1 MFSANENIALRQHK
15 RRVIEYVEECIPEEL
30 LDLGATAMA
39 MQVSCNAP
47 GCVPLET
54 VLLILF
60 PKSDAELL
68 EGIAESKDGGTL
80 KTKVLLPMADIT
92 KHDVVQALPPPLGTR
107 SMEKL
112 CFQARDFVL
121 AHIAQLV
128 GEEDEE
134 GRRLMADYLIS
145 CLEEYKQRHCVAPEY
160 GMPFHNTDNELEK
173 ETTTDEEATITPN
186 KPEETPEDQK
196 PTVPAGN
203 FVFRRNEDDGGSLNI
218 SAMNNTKMANGS
230 LMMASADTNG
240 NDVVKT
246 NEKSRA
252 GGTESTTT
260 TISTTMDW
268 RRRQTV
274 ERNMNSSFSQ
284 SIISRLEQRQH
295 HAPGVRRA
303 ACPCC
308 DPDNVQNYVDSIMML

>member
-1 MFSANENIALRQHK
+1 
-15 RRVIEYVEECIPEEL
+15 
-30 LDLGATAMA
+30 
-39 MQVSCNAP
+39 
-47 GCVPLET
+47 LET

-80 KTKVLLPMADIT
+80 KAKVLLPMADIT
-92 KHDVVQALPPPLGTR
+92 KQDVVEALPPPLGTR

-203 FVFRRNEDDGGSLNI
+203 FVFRRNEDDGDGSLNI

>member
-1 MFSANENIALRQHK
+1 
-15 RRVIEYVEECIPEEL
+15 
-30 LDLGATAMA
+30 
-39 MQVSCNAP
+39 
-47 GCVPLET
+47 LET

-60 PKSDAELL
+60 PKSDNELL

-80 KTKVLLPMADIT
+80 KAKVLLPMADIT
-92 KHDVVQALPPPLGTR
+92 KDDVVKALPPPLGTR
-107 SMEKL
+107 SMEQL

-121 AHIAQLV
+121 AQIAQLV

-134 GRRLMADYLIS
+134 GRRLVADYLIS
-145 CLEEYKQRHCVAPEY
+145 CLEEYKQRNCVAPEY
-160 GMPFHNTDNELEK
+160 GMPFDNTDNELEK
-173 ETTTDEEATITPN
+173 ETIAPN
-186 KPEETPEDQK
+186 NKSEETPEDQK
-196 PTVPAGN
+196 LTVPAAGN

-218 SAMNNTKMANGS
+218 SAIKNNTKMANGS
-230 LMMASADTNG
+230 VMMMASADTNG
-240 NDVVKT
+240 NDVKT
-246 NEKSRA
+246 NHEKSRA

-260 TISTTMDW
+260 STTTTTTTMDW

-295 HAPGVRRA
+295 HAPGGRRA

-308 DPDNVQNYVDSIMML
+308 DPDSVQNYVDSIMML

>member
-1 MFSANENIALRQHK
+1 M
-15 RRVIEYVEECIPEEL
+15 
-30 LDLGATAMA
+30 
-39 MQVSCNAP
+39 
-47 GCVPLET
+47 PLET

-60 PKSDAELL
+60 PKSGDTELL

-80 KTKVLLPMADIT
+80 KAKVLLPMADIT
-92 KHDVVQALPPPLGTR
+92 KQHVVEALPPPLGTR

-121 AHIAQLV
+121 AQIGQLV

-145 CLEEYKQRHCVAPEY
+145 CLEEYKQRNCVAPEY
-160 GMPFHNTDNELEK
+160 GMPFDNTENELEK
-173 ETTTDEEATITPN
+173 ETITPN

-196 PTVPAGN
+196 LTVPAGN

-218 SAMNNTKMANGS
+218 SAMNNTKMASGS
-230 LMMASADTNG
+230 VMMMASDADTNG
-240 NDVVKT
+240 NDVKT
-246 NEKSRA
+246 NHEKSRA

-260 TISTTMDW
+260 STTTTMTTTTTTTMDW

-295 HAPGVRRA
+295 APGVRRA
-303 ACPCC
+303 GCPCC

>member
-1 MFSANENIALRQHK
+1 
-15 RRVIEYVEECIPEEL
+15 
-30 LDLGATAMA
+30 
-39 MQVSCNAP
+39 
-47 GCVPLET
+47 LET

-203 FVFRRNEDDGGSLNI
+203 FVFRRNEDDGDGSLNI

-295 HAPGVRRA
+295 APGVRRA
-303 ACPCC
+303 GCPCC

>member
-1 MFSANENIALRQHK
+1 MTLVLLYSLYKYI
-15 RRVIEYVEECIPEEL
+15 CI
-30 LDLGATAMA
+30 
-39 MQVSCNAP
+39 V

-60 PKSDAELL
+60 PKSGDTELL

-80 KTKVLLPMADIT
+80 KAKVLLPMADIT
-92 KHDVVQALPPPLGTR
+92 KQDVVEALPPPLGTR

-173 ETTTDEEATITPN
+173 ETTTDDEATITPN

-203 FVFRRNEDDGGSLNI
+203 FVFRHNEDSGDGSLNI
-218 SAMNNTKMANGS
+218 SAMNTKMANGS
-230 LMMASADTNG
+230 VMMASDADTNG
-240 NDVVKT
+240 NAKT
-246 NEKSRA
+246 NHEKSQA
-252 GGTESTTT
+252 GTESTSTKTT
-260 TISTTMDW
+260 TTTTTMDW

-295 HAPGVRRA
+295 APGVRRA